1 MDAAEFDKFA
11 EEYRHLHAAN
21 IRLSGEDPEYFAE
34 YKIADLVE
42 ILPREGFPRD
52 PLILDFGAG
61 IGQSVP
67 YFRKYFPGSRVVCLD
82 VSKKCLEI
90 GRSRFGDAAE
100 FVHFDGASLPFPD
113 NSFDLAFLA
122 CVLHHIPHSEHIGIF
137 KELRRVVRPDGALVT
152 YEHNPNNPLAVH
164 AVNTCAFDEN
174 AVLLKARELAASICA
189 AGFNRPIVRYRIFFP
204 HMMRWLRV
212 AEPWMAWLPLGAQYC
227 VHARKN

>member
-11 EEYRHLHAAN
+11 EEYRQLHAAN
-21 IRLSGEDPEYFAE
+21 IRLSGEKPEYFAE

-100 FVHFDGASLPFPD
+100 FVHFDGGACRSPTTVSTLRFWR
-113 NSFDLAFLA
+113 AF
-122 CVLHHIPHSEHIGIF
+122 CTIF
-137 KELRRVVRPDGALVT
+137 RTP
-152 YEHNPNNPLAVH
+152 
-164 AVNTCAFDEN
+164 
-174 AVLLKARELAASICA
+174 SI
-189 AGFNRPIVRYRIFFP
+189 
-204 HMMRWLRV
+204 
-212 AEPWMAWLPLGAQYC
+212 
-227 VHARKN
+227 